1 MSAANEPVACVDTRL
16 ASLALAALVY
26 YIQELMKICQ
36 QIGRTVMPRL
46 CAQALDTS
54 KLAQLYPQQDSLV
67 SCAIRGLRDFNSGAL
82 TGVSRLRD
90 IRARNREI

>member
-67 SCAIRGLRDFNSGAL
+67 SCALRGLRDFNSGAL